1 VGFANFG
8 PGITV
13 AAPGGN
19 CVNVGA
25 NQPCLYPIVSAD
37 NAGIRRPGAMIYG
50 GKLGTSFSTP
60 MVAGV
65 AALMLSRDPLL
76 TNEDLTTRLRL
87 TSRVFPLADPALLS
101 CSDPA
106 FVPNADGDLPNDGQ
120 CNCTSTSCGEGMLDA
135 GAAVRAASN
144 AVAVVFGPSSSTQG
158 QAVRFD
164 GSSSLPAPR
173 RQLTSY
179 QWAVV
184 AGPAGGAFASPAASI
199 TQFTGSAGQYTL
211 RLTVTDSA
219 GTMDSYDF
227 VLAVAEAGGG
237 GGGALPPLYLALLA
251 GLLALTRRRV
261 KA

>member
-1 VGFANFG
+1 
-8 PGITV
+8 
-13 AAPGGN
+13 
-19 CVNVGA
+19 
-25 NQPCLYPIVSAD
+25 
-37 NAGIRRPGAMIYG
+37 MIYG

-76 TNEDLTTRLRL
+76 SNDDLTARLRL
-87 TSRVFPLADPALLS
+87 TSRVFPVADPALLS

-120 CNCTSTSCGEGMLDA
+120 CNCTSSSCGEGMLDA

-144 AVAVVFGPSSSTQG
+144 AVAVVFGPSSGTQG
-158 QAVRFD
+158 QSVTFD

-179 QWAVV
+179 QWTVLS
-184 AGPAGGAFASPAASI
+184 GPVGGAFATPAAPI
-199 TQFTGSAGQYTL
+199 TQFTGNAGQYTL

-219 GTMDSYDF
+219 GTLDSYDF
-227 VLAVAEAGGG
+227 TLAVSEASGG
-237 GGGALPPLYLALLA
+237 GGGALSLLHVALLA
-251 GLLALTRRRV
+251 GLLALSRRRV
-261 KA
+261 SG